1 MDRLAQTALSAI
13 RQMKDTK
20 FDLAHNLSNVNVPG
34 FRKDLPNE
42 GNAAFLTEL
51 EKVSAKVLPLEVERR
66 SFSNELGQIQST
78 GVETDVA
85 VLNEAFF
92 YITPANGEIALS
104 RRGDFGINELN
115 QLVNGAG
122 ELVLSDGLTPI
133 VLPDFVDISVTD
145 IGEILVQEAG
155 AADGDFTSVGFI
167 GSTSSELDQLI
178 KSLDGH
184 IRKSDGTVP
193 AVDQSAKFGQGY
205 LESSN
210 VSAIEELINNIDM
223 QRQFEINIKL
233 IKKASELDSAGS
245 KLLSLPT

>member
-34 FRKDLPNE
+34 FRRDLPNE
-42 GNAAFLTEL
+42 GNAAFLKEL
-51 EKVSAKVLPLEVERR
+51 NKVSAKVLPLEVERR
-66 SFSNELGQIQST
+66 SFSFEAGQLQST
-78 GVETDVA
+78 GVNTDIA
-85 VLNEAFF
+85 ILNEGFLF
-92 YITPANGEIALS
+92 ISPENGEIALS
-104 RRGDFGINELN
+104 RRGDLGVNAEN

-122 ELVLSDGLTPI
+122 DLVLSDGLAPI
-133 VLPDFVDISVTD
+133 VMPEFVDFSVTD
-145 IGEILVQEAG
+145 IGEVLVQQPG
-155 AADGDFTSVGFI
+155 AIDGDFTSVGFI
-167 GSTSSELDQLI
+167 GSTTSELDQLV
-178 KSLDGH
+178 KSLDGN

-193 AVDQSAKFGQGY
+193 DPDQTAQFGQGY